1 MNTSLPA
8 QLRGAGWFELS
19 RPYPDR
25 GPLYDVHWYNALL
38 RIGVGGCGAVV
49 AANAD
54 GLRVSV
60 VWGRFA
66 LFMPWSEA
74 AVSAHRG
81 WLNTV
86 VRVRT
91 SAVPDT
97 PLVLH
102 LDDDEADALL
112 RPAAVA
118 LAPRRWTWGPAVWT
132 AAAVGLLVVLVGA
145 VLVLG
150 AR

>member
-8 QLRGAGWFELS
+8 HLRAAGWFELS
-19 RPYPDR
+19 RRYPDR

-38 RIGVGGCGAVV
+38 RIGVGGSGAVV
-49 AANAD
+49 AANVD

-66 LFMPWSEA
+66 LFVPWSEA
-74 AVSAHRG
+74 EVSARRG

-86 VRVRT
+86 IRVQT
-91 SAVPDT
+91 TAVPAT

-102 LDDDEADALL
+102 LADDEADAIL
-112 RPAAVA
+112 RPAGVA
-118 LAPRRWTWGPAVWT
+118 LAPRRWARGPAVWT
-132 AAAVGLLVVLVGA
+132 AAAVGLLMALVAA
-145 VLVLG
+145 VLVLSWW
-150 AR
+150 

>member
-8 QLRGAGWFELS
+8 QLRAAGWFELS

-38 RIGVGGCGAVV
+38 RIGLSGCGAVV

-54 GLRVSV
+54 GLRVAV

-66 LFMPWSEA
+66 LFVPWSEA
-74 AVSAHRG
+74 TVSARRG
-81 WLNTV
+81 WLDTII
-86 VRVRT
+86 RLST
-91 SAVPDT
+91 SAVPAT

-112 RPAAVA
+112 RPAGVT
-118 LAPRRWTWGPAVWT
+118 LPPRRWAWGPAVWT
-132 AAAVGLLVVLVGA
+132 AVGVGLLVALVAA
-145 VLVLG
+145 VLILG
-150 AR
+150 R